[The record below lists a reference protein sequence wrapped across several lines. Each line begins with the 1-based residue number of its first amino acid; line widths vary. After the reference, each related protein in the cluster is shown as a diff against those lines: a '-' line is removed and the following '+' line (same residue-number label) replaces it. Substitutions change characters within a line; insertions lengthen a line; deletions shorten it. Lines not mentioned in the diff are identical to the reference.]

1 MKDEGRLPSVQTVAV
16 HASSPD
22 MNRIFHRL
30 NLNLPP
36 TYWLIWLGTL
46 INRLGSFVIPF
57 LTLYL
62 TNQRGISISQAAL
75 MVSVFGI
82 GSFIASLT
90 GGELADRLG
99 RRPVML
105 ISFLIAPLNM
115 VLLGLARP
123 VALIATLTLLQ
134 GFFTDL
140 YRPAVNA
147 VVADLVGPEGRPR
160 AYGYIYWAI
169 NLGAALAPL
178 IAGLMARLDYFLLFL
193 GDAIT
198 TFIFGL
204 IVLWGV
210 RETRPAEAQITTRTA
225 VRDRITKLGQEPLLL
240 LFAGLALV
248 FGMIYMQGYVTLPVD
263 MQANGMRPD
272 QYGLVISVNG
282 ALIVLLSIPVSN
294 SAVRWPRFT
303 ALAAAALLMGMGYG
317 LTAISSTMLLYAISV
332 AIWTLGEIAGAAVAP
347 SVVADLSPVELRGLY
362 QGVFGAAWGLSFFV
376 GPMIGGW
383 VLEHLGGWA
392 LWGGC
397 FALGCLLAL
406 GYLAM
411 TRPAQRRMARTSG

>member
-1 MKDEGRLPSVQTVAV
+1 MTKFTRLALFSRLRPAFQ
-16 HASSPD
+16 
-22 MNRIFHRL
+22 RL
-30 NLNLPP
+30 NPDLPP

-46 INRLGSFVIPF
+46 INRLGSFVVPF

-62 TNQRGISISQAAL
+62 TEQRGVSISQAAL
-75 MVSVFGI
+75 MVSLFGI
-82 GSFIASLT
+82 GSFTASLA

-115 VLLGLARP
+115 LLLGLARP
-123 VALIATLTLLQ
+123 LALIATLTLLQ

-147 VVADLVGPEGRPR
+147 AVADLVAPEGRPR
-160 AYGYIYWAI
+160 AYGYLYWAI
-169 NLGAALAPL
+169 NLGVALAP
-178 IAGLMARLDYFLLFL
+178 IMAGLLARLDYFLLFL

-210 RETRPAEAQITTRTA
+210 RETRPAEAHITSRVT
-225 VRDRITKLGQEPLLL
+225 VQERINKLGQEPLML
-240 LFAGLALV
+240 LFAGLALGLGTV
-248 FGMIYMQGYVTLPVD
+248 YMQGYVTLPID

-282 ALIVLLSIPVSN
+282 ALIVLLSLPISN

-303 ALAAAALLMGMGYG
+303 ALAASALLLGLGYG
-317 LTAISSTMLLYAISV
+317 LTAISSTLPLYALTV

-347 SVVADLSPVELRGLY
+347 SVVADLSPLELRGLY
-362 QGVFGAAWGLSFFV
+362 QGVFSAAWGLSFFV

-383 VLEHLGGWA
+383 VLERLGGWA

-397 FALGCLLAL
+397 FVLGCLLAL

-411 TRPAQRRMARTSG
+411 SRPAQQRMARGLVQ